1 MGLRIDHFHHF
12 DPVKIDVVHHHTDAA
27 EDPRL
32 DQILTLLQNNSTV
45 LQEVKGDLST
55 IMATEQELLD
65 QMAKVDTATTKMAG
79 NVQVIA
85 DITTQNGTVLSTI
98 SDEVDVL
105 LTELKDSGVSQSTLD
120 KMSALGA
127 KADAGAT
134 ASDTAVTALQ
144 SLIPVLQGIATKAS
158 NAVPVQ
164 PPPPPP
170 APPLP
175 TA

>member
-1 MGLRIDHFHHF
+1 
-12 DPVKIDVVHHHTDAA
+12 
-27 EDPRL
+27 
-32 DQILTLLQNNSTV
+32 
-45 LQEVKGDLST
+45 
-55 IMATEQELLD
+55 MATEQELLD

-105 LTELKDSGVSQSTLD
+105 LTELKDSGVSQATLD

-134 ASDTAVTALQ
+134 ASDTAVAALQ
-144 SLIPVLQGIATKAS
+144 SLVPVLQGIATKAS
-158 NAVPVQ
+158 NAVPIQ

-170 APPLP
+170 PPPPP

>member
-1 MGLRIDHFHHF
+1 VRFEVHHYHHF
-12 DPVKIDVVHHHTDAA
+12 PDAVPH
-27 EDPRL
+27 DSRL
-32 DQILTLLQNNSTV
+32 DQLLTLVTQI
-45 LQEVKGDLST
+45 KGDT
-55 IMATEQELLD
+55 TKIMATEQELLD

-105 LTELKDSGVSQSTLD
+105 LTELKDSGVSQATLD

-134 ASDTAVTALQ
+134 ASDTAVAALQ
-144 SLIPVLQGIATKAS
+144 SLVPVLQGIATKAS
-158 NAVPVQ
+158 NAVPIQ

-170 APPLP
+170 PPPPP